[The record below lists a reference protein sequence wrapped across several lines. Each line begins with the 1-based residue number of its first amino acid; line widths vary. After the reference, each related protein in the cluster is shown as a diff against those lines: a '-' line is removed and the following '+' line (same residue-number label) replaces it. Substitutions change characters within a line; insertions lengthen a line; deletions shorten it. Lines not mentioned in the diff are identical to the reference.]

1 MKSVVVTVDPDH
13 TAVMG
18 SIAEALRGQGMQ
30 VDQVLEEIG
39 IISGRVPVDQP
50 LSGIHVE
57 GVSSVEEGTRFQL
70 PPPDAPIQ

>member
-18 SIAEALRGQGMQ
+18 SIAEVLRGQGMQ

-39 IISGRVPVDQP
+39 IISGRVSPDQP
-50 LSGIHVE
+50 LSQMHVE
-57 GVSSVEEGTRFQL
+57 GVSSVEEGAHFQL